1 MSNSALTTR
10 SEAANGYEV
19 VSLSAADVDEI
30 VALYALA
37 CSGTPHGFLAIRTKN
52 DFCQI
57 LAHPEDVIAT
67 GIRHCGRLIAYSICH
82 RVAKNPYPRH
92 PALSLID
99 ASKSTVYHGDGTV
112 VHPAYQGRMFAQR
125 ISRLR
130 WRQIV
135 ERQIDHVLGLIAV
148 DNIVSVGNAV
158 LAGVLLVGFTRDATS
173 LNYIAYAG
181 RFRDKLRTDTVP
193 TTVGWKNH
201 TQQQRLFREGNVVCD
216 LTHSNDLSSAATKRE
231 RQFSFVPWILQG

>member
-1 MSNSALTTR
+1 MSNSALRTR
-10 SEAANGYEV
+10 SQAANGYEV

-30 VALYALA
+30 LALYTLGCAD
-37 CSGTPHGFLAIRTKN
+37 TPYGFLAIRTKK

-57 LAHPEDVIAT
+57 LARPEDVIAT
-67 GIRHCGRLIAYSICH
+67 GIRHNGRLIAYSICH
-82 RVAKNPYPRH
+82 RVAKNPYPKH

-112 VHPAYQGRMFAQR
+112 VHPAYQGRMLAQR

-130 WRQIV
+130 WREIT

-148 DNIVSVGNAV
+148 DNMASIGNAV
-158 LAGVLLVGFTRDATS
+158 LAGVLLVGFTRDVTS

-181 RFRDKLRTDTVP
+181 RFRDNLRTDTVP
-193 TTVGWKNH
+193 TTVGWKNRA
-201 TQQQRLFREGNVVCD
+201 QQQRLFRQGKVVCD
-216 LTHSNDLSSAATKRE
+216 VTHSNDLASAATKLE
-231 RQFSFVPWILQG
+231 RQFAFVPWISRG